1 MSELRANE
9 PGRPVRRDL
18 IAGMLADVL
27 ARLFGR
33 DAAELDVNTPLIN
46 MGADSLF
53 LLQASQ
59 AIKKTFDVKVPFRL
73 LLEDLSTIAV
83 LAEHL
88 DGKLPPEFAAVQPAP
103 AAASTAAPAAAPVA
117 APVAAPATPQ
127 PASLA
132 AEPSGEAA
140 LEPAA
145 LRETQRPQAGRLET
159 GFALP
164 SFAATKATEPD
175 AAGAARED
183 APGEQDDALQQII
196 AQQLQI
202 SAHQL
207 EIMSQQLE
215 LLRGGDAKAEHVPAA
230 ASVQPGAADA
240 PAQTFD
246 AGVAEAISQAGV
258 GARELF
264 VSGRNSFGAAADM
277 AAVAPAETSP
287 PATAATTT
295 AAAAMGGAQG
305 RAIEPD
311 TFVPFQPFK
320 KNATAALD
328 ERQGAHLEAL
338 IARINRRMPQSKH
351 LTETYRPVLADSR
364 AVAGFRMLW
373 KEMVFPVVVERG
385 EGSHIWD
392 VDGNEYVDMNM
403 GFGSLLFGHSP
414 AFIIEALQAQ
424 LKNGIQLGPQAHVA
438 GRVAQLICE
447 LTGVERA
454 AFCNSG
460 TEAVMTALR
469 LARAVTG
476 RSKVALFEGC
486 YHGTFDGVLV
496 RGDTAA
502 DGSLRA
508 VPMAPGVPQHMIE
521 DVLLLRYNSPES
533 IETLKAHAHE
543 LAAVLIEP
551 PRSRRPDVQPKAFLQ
566 ALRQLTEEAGAALIF
581 DEVVT
586 GFRFHPGGAQAMFDV
601 KADLVT
607 YGKAVGGGLPAAVIA
622 GKAAYMD
629 AVDGGQWQYGDASFP
644 EADVTYFT
652 GTYFKHPMIMPA
664 LLATLNYV
672 KERGLKLQEELDE
685 KTSYVVDTLNAY
697 LEQSGT
703 PMKVVRLGSLFRF
716 LYPGDLKYA
725 DLFYYHLLEKGVYLS
740 ETRNFF
746 MSSAHTAA
754 DLEHLIRAVK
764 ESIEEM
770 RAGGFLPAATAAA
783 SGAAEKGSANA
794 RAVLSAVPSA
804 GSPSTAGAGAAGST
818 QASATESAAA
828 SATESATESA
838 TGSADSGD
846 AGAPAEAARVPLTES
861 QRQVWALAQLSDEG
875 ARAYNL
881 STTLR
886 LRGRLDVA
894 ALRSAFQQVVDRHEA
909 LRATFSPAG
918 DYQQIAPSLR
928 VNVPLID
935 FSQAAPGERESEV
948 ATWLRE
954 EAQQEFDL
962 ARGPL
967 LKAFILKL
975 EEDRHVFVLT
985 THHLITD
992 GWSFGTLLGELK
1004 ELYSAARQ
1012 GVPCEL
1018 RPPRRFSE
1026 YAREQAS
1033 KQQSGEMDDAESFW
1047 LEQFAVRPP
1056 VLNLP
1061 TDRPRGEVQTFTG
1074 AQQHLRMN
1082 PELGA
1087 GLKSLGAREGCTQF
1101 MILLAAF
1108 KVLLH
1113 HLTGQ
1118 RDLVVGIPSAGQ
1130 ISEEGGY
1137 LIGYCVNLL
1146 PLRSRVEDGAT
1157 FAGYLNSLKGVL
1169 ADAYDYQDYPFSQLL
1184 KRLNLAREP
1193 GRSPLVEA
1201 VFNLDRSGASP
1212 NFHGLEVEVAPNH
1225 NHSSKFD
1232 VTFDVTETPAG
1243 LTLDCEYAVALYER
1257 ETTRLWMEHYETILR
1272 AVVARPDIKID
1283 ELRDALRAAEQDR
1296 SVAERQELEQV
1307 QLRKISNMRRKAV
1320 HH

>member
-1 MSELRANE
+1 MSEQRAAQPE
-9 PGRPVRRDL
+9 QTARQDL
-18 IAGMLADVL
+18 IISMLADVL

-33 DAAELDVNTPLIN
+33 HASELDPHLPLIN

-73 LLEDLSTIAV
+73 LLEELSTIEA
-83 LAEHL
+83 LAHHL
-88 DGKLPPEFAAVQPAP
+88 DEKLPPTFAANK
-103 AAASTAAPAAAPVA
+103 TAVTAAAPPA
-117 APVAAPATPQ
+117 APPPQLAPDNSKPSGGEATPEPTGRRAPTP
-127 PASLA
+127 PAI
-132 AEPSGEAA
+132 EQ
-140 LEPAA
+140 
-145 LRETQRPQAGRLET
+145 RETT
-159 GFALP
+159 FAHTP
-164 SFAATKATEPD
+164 PVVSAEVSKAESHAVTHEGS
-175 AAGAARED
+175 AEH
-183 APGEQDDALQQII
+183 DDALQQII

-207 EIMSQQLE
+207 ELMSQQLE
-215 LLRGGDAKAEHVPAA
+215 LLRGAESVTEQPTASESLQLDTDAAPPSSPNFD
-230 ASVQPGAADA
+230 ASASAISAAADA
-240 PAQTFD
+240 SVNPTPD
-246 AGVAEAISQAGV
+246 ASV
-258 GARELF
+258 
-264 VSGRNSFGAAADM
+264 N
-277 AAVAPAETSP
+277 
-287 PATAATTT
+287 TT
-295 AAAAMGGAQG
+295 AGGASV

-328 ERQGAHLEAL
+328 ERQRAHLEAL
-338 IARINRRMPQSKH
+338 IARINRRMPQSKQ
-351 LTETYRPVLADSR
+351 LTQKYRPVLADSR
-364 AVAGFRMLW
+364 AVAGFRLLW
-373 KEMVFPVVVERG
+373 KEMAFPLVIERG

-414 AFIIEALQAQ
+414 SFIIETLREQ
-424 LKNGIQLGPQAHVA
+424 LSNGLQLGPQAHVA

-476 RSKVALFEGC
+476 RSKIALFEGC

-496 RGDTAA
+496 RGDKND

-508 VPMAPGVPQHMIE
+508 VPMAPGVPEHMIE
-521 DVLLLRYNSPES
+521 DVMLLKYNSPES

-566 ALRQLTEEAGAALIF
+566 ELRRLTEDAGVALIF

-586 GFRFHPGGAQAMFDV
+586 GFRFHPGGAQAMFDI

-607 YGKAVGGGLPAAVIA
+607 YGKAVAGGLPAAVIA
-622 GKAAYMD
+622 GRAAFMD
-629 AVDGGQWQYGDASFP
+629 AVDGGQWNYGDSSYP

-652 GTYFKHPMIMPA
+652 GTYFKHPLIMPA

-672 KERGLKLQEELDE
+672 KERGLSLQEELDE
-685 KTSYVVDTLNAY
+685 KTSYVVDTVNAY
-697 LEQSGT
+697 LEETQT

-716 LYPGDLKYA
+716 LYPGELKYA

-746 MSSAHTAA
+746 MSSAHTVA
-754 DLEHLIRAVK
+754 DLEHLIRAVR
-764 ESIEEM
+764 ESVEEM
-770 RAGGFLPAATAAA
+770 REGGFLPGVAPVAPGDSATQG
-783 SGAAEKGSANA
+783 STKGSANG
-794 RAVLSAVPSA
+794 RAVLPFAPSA
-804 GSPSTAGAGAAGST
+804 SAPAA
-818 QASATESAAA
+818 AAA
-828 SATESATESA
+828 SSSSSSAAT
-838 TGSADSGD
+838 
-846 AGAPAEAARVPLTES
+846 RVPLTES
-861 QRQVWALAQLSDEG
+861 QKQVWALAQLSEEG

-881 STTLR
+881 STGLR
-886 LRGRLDVA
+886 LRGQLDVD

-918 DYQQIAPSLR
+918 DYQEIAPALK
-928 VNVPLID
+928 VNAPLID
-935 FSQAAPGERESEV
+935 FSQAAPGEREAEV

-954 EAQQEFDL
+954 EAQREFDL
-962 ARGPL
+962 THGPL

-985 THHLITD
+985 AHHLITD

-1004 ELYSAARQ
+1004 ELYSATCR

-1018 RPPRRFSE
+1018 RPPKRFSE
-1026 YAREQAS
+1026 YARQQAA
-1033 KQQSGEMDDAESFW
+1033 KQGGAEMADAEAFW
-1047 LEQFAVRPP
+1047 LNQFADARP
-1056 VLNLP
+1056 VLDLP
-1061 TDRPRGEVQTFTG
+1061 TDWPRADVQTFEG
-1074 AQQHLRMN
+1074 AQERLELH
-1082 PELGA
+1082 PDLGA
-1087 GLKSLGAREGCTQF
+1087 GLKALGAREGCTQF

-1113 HLTGQ
+1113 HLTDQ

-1130 ISEEGGY
+1130 ITPDGGY

-1146 PLRSRVEDGAT
+1146 PLRSRIEDGMT
-1157 FAGYLNSLKGVL
+1157 FSGYLNSLKGVL
-1169 ADAYDYQDYPFSQLL
+1169 ADAYDYQDYPFSKLL
-1184 KRLNLAREP
+1184 KRLNLPRVP

-1201 VFNLDRSGASP
+1201 VFNLDRAGASP
-1212 NFHGLEVEVAPNH
+1212 NFHGLDVEVVPNH

-1232 VTFDVTETPAG
+1232 LTFDVTETQTN
-1243 LTLDCEYAVALYER
+1243 LTLDCEYAVSLFER
-1257 ETTRLWMEHYETILR
+1257 ETARLWMQHYETILR
-1272 AVVARPDIKID
+1272 AVVARPEITIA
-1283 ELRDALRAAEQDR
+1283 ELRAELRAATENKQ
-1296 SVAERQELEQV
+1296 AAQRQELEQV
-1307 QLRKISNMRRKAV
+1307 QLKKISTMRRKAV
-1320 HH
+1320 QRS

>member
-1 MSELRANE
+1 MSEQRAAQPE
-9 PGRPVRRDL
+9 QTARQDL
-18 IAGMLADVL
+18 IISMLADVL

-33 DAAELDVNTPLIN
+33 HASELDPQLPLIN

-73 LLEDLSTIAV
+73 LLEELSTIEA
-83 LAEHL
+83 LAHHL
-88 DGKLPPEFAAVQPAP
+88 DEKLPPTFAANKTTTKV
-103 AAASTAAPAAAPVA
+103 AAAPSAA
-117 APVAAPATPQ
+117 APPQLAPNNGK
-127 PASLA
+127 
-132 AEPSGEAA
+132 PSGGDAT
-140 LEPAA
+140 LEPTGRRATTPPQA
-145 LRETQRPQAGRLET
+145 TERRETT
-159 GFALP
+159 FAHTP
-164 SFAATKATEPD
+164 PAASAEVSRADSHAVPHEG
-175 AAGAARED
+175 GAEH
-183 APGEQDDALQQII
+183 DDVLQQII
-196 AQQLQI
+196 ARQLQI

-207 EIMSQQLE
+207 ELMSQQLE
-215 LLRGGDAKAEHVPAA
+215 LLRGAESVPEQSTASESLQLETDVAPSSSPEFDASASVAQAHRGIA
-230 ASVQPGAADA
+230 ASESPESVENNFVASADTVAGASFNTTAGG
-240 PAQTFD
+240 
-246 AGVAEAISQAGV
+246 AGV
-258 GARELF
+258 
-264 VSGRNSFGAAADM
+264 
-277 AAVAPAETSP
+277 
-287 PATAATTT
+287 
-295 AAAAMGGAQG
+295 

-328 ERQGAHLEAL
+328 ERQRAHLDAL
-338 IARINRRMPQSKH
+338 IARINRRMPGSKQ
-351 LTETYRPVLADSR
+351 LTQMYRPVLADSR
-364 AVAGFRMLW
+364 AVAGFRLLW
-373 KEMVFPVVVERG
+373 KEMAFPLVIERG

-414 AFIIEALQAQ
+414 SFIIETLREQ
-424 LKNGIQLGPQAHVA
+424 LTNGIQLGPQAHVA

-460 TEAVMTALR
+460 TEAIMTALR

-476 RSKVALFEGC
+476 RSKIALFEGC

-496 RGDTAA
+496 RGDKND

-508 VPMAPGVPQHMIE
+508 VPMAPGVPEHMIE
-521 DVLLLRYNSPES
+521 DVMLLKYNSPES
-533 IETLKAHAHE
+533 VETLKAHAHE

-566 ALRQLTEEAGAALIF
+566 ELRRLTEAEGIALIF

-586 GFRFHPGGAQAMFDV
+586 GFRFHPGGAQAMFDI

-607 YGKAVGGGLPAAVIA
+607 YGKAVAGGLPAAVIA
-622 GKAAYMD
+622 GRAAFMD
-629 AVDGGQWQYGDASFP
+629 AVDGGQWNYGDSSYP

-652 GTYFKHPMIMPA
+652 GTYFKHPLIMPA

-672 KERGLKLQEELDE
+672 KERGLSLQEELDE
-685 KTSYVVDTLNAY
+685 KTSHVVDTLNAY
-697 LEQSGT
+697 LEETQT

-754 DLEHLIRAVK
+754 DLEHLIRAVR
-764 ESIEEM
+764 ESVEEL
-770 RAGGFLPAATAAA
+770 REGGFLPGIS
-783 SGAAEKGSANA
+783 SGDAAEKRSAKGNAKGSGNGHAVLPFAPSANA
-794 RAVLSAVPSA
+794 PSA
-804 GSPSTAGAGAAGST
+804 AG
-818 QASATESAAA
+818 
-828 SATESATESA
+828 
-838 TGSADSGD
+838 
-846 AGAPAEAARVPLTES
+846 ARVPLTES
-861 QRQVWALAQLSDEG
+861 QKQIWALAQLSEEG

-881 STTLR
+881 STGLR
-886 LRGRLDVA
+886 LRGQLDVD

-918 DYQQIAPSLR
+918 DYQEIPPALK
-928 VNVPLID
+928 VNAPLID
-935 FSQAAPGERESEV
+935 FSQSAPGERESEV

-954 EAQQEFDL
+954 EAQREFDL
-962 ARGPL
+962 THGPL

-985 THHLITD
+985 AHHLITD

-1004 ELYSAARQ
+1004 ELYSATCR

-1018 RPPRRFSE
+1018 RPPKRFSE
-1026 YAREQAS
+1026 YARQQAA
-1033 KQQSGEMDDAESFW
+1033 KQGGAEMADAEAFW
-1047 LEQFAVRPP
+1047 LHQFADARP

-1061 TDRPRGEVQTFTG
+1061 TDRPRADVQTFAG
-1074 AQQHLRMN
+1074 AQERLELH
-1082 PELGA
+1082 PDLGA
-1087 GLKSLGAREGCTQF
+1087 GLRAMGAREGCTQF

-1113 HLTGQ
+1113 HLTDQ
-1118 RDLVVGIPSAGQ
+1118 PDLVVGIPSAGQ
-1130 ISEEGGY
+1130 ITPDGGY

-1146 PLRSRVEDGAT
+1146 PLRSRVEDGMT
-1157 FAGYLNSLKGVL
+1157 FSGYLNSLKGVL
-1169 ADAYDYQDYPFSQLL
+1169 ADAYDYQDYPFSKLL
-1184 KRLNLAREP
+1184 KRLNLPRVP

-1201 VFNLDRSGASP
+1201 VFNLDRAGASP
-1212 NFHGLEVEVAPNH
+1212 NFHGLDVEVVPNH

-1232 VTFDVTETPAG
+1232 LTFDVTETQTN
-1243 LTLDCEYAVALYER
+1243 LTLDCEYAVALFER
-1257 ETTRLWMEHYETILR
+1257 ETARLWMQHYETLLR
-1272 AVVARPDIKID
+1272 AVVARPEITIE
-1283 ELRDALRAAEQDR
+1283 ELRAELRAATEDKQ
-1296 SVAERQELEQV
+1296 AAQRQELEQV
-1307 QLRKISNMRRKAV
+1307 QLKKISTMRRKAV
-1320 HH
+1320 QRS